1 MWGDNVI
8 EGVGPNQPIIET
20 PQGGKHSASPYAF
33 HLIDPHALFAISKVL
48 QEGAKKYGVDNWRG
62 IPIPDNL
69 NHAIQHIYAYLA
81 GDTQDEHLAHAA
93 CRLIF
98 ALALEIEKSR
108 G

>member
-1 MWGDNVI
+1 MI
-8 EGVGPNQPIIET
+8 EGVGPNQPTITT
-20 PQGGKHSASPYAF
+20 PQGGQHSDTPYAF
-33 HLIDPHALFAISKVL
+33 HLIDPYALCAIAKVHK
-48 QEGAKKYGVDNWRG
+48 EGAEKYGADNWRG